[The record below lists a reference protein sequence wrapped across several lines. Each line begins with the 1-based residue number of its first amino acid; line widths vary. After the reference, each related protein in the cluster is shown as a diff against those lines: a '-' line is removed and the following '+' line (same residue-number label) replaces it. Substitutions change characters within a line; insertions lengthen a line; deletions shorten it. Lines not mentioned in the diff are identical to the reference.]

1 MTAHCTPKT
10 TGRAGPDLSRRSDY
24 STLLHE
30 IRTAGLLERR
40 PRRYLPRI
48 AALALL
54 WAVGWVAF
62 VALGASWWQPVVA
75 AVLAVALTQLAFL
88 AHDAGHRQVFTTRHR
103 NDLLGRVV
111 GTLLVGLSYGWWI
124 DKHTRHHAHP
134 NQIGSDPDIVDG
146 AVAFTPAGAAA
157 RKSRAGRWL
166 ARHQAALFFP
176 MLLGEGVALR
186 VASIAAVWRRP
197 PGRTRRIESL
207 LLAAHVAGY
216 LAVVFL
222 VLPPLPAIGFV
233 ALHQGLFGLYMGCA
247 FAPNHK
253 GMPQFGEDAATDR
266 GADSDFLRR
275 QVLTARN
282 VRGGRPTELLLGG
295 LNYQIEHHLFPSMPS
310 ANLRHARPLVRA
322 FCHDRDVAY
331 CEAGLTAS
339 YGEVL
344 RYLRAVGATADPVAA
359 R

>member
-1 MTAHCTPKT
+1 MTAQGTPRPA
-10 TGRAGPDLSRRSDY
+10 GRAAPDLPRRSDY
-24 STLLHE
+24 SALLGE
-30 IRTAGLLERR
+30 VRSAGLLERR
-40 PRRYLPRI
+40 PGRYLPRI
-48 AALALL
+48 ATLTFL
-54 WAVGWVAF
+54 WSAGWVAF
-62 VALGASWWQPVVA
+62 VVLGSSWWQPVVA
-75 AVLAVALTQLAFL
+75 AVLAVAVTQLAFL
-88 AHDAGHRQVFTTRHR
+88 AHDAGHRQVFATRRR

-146 AVAFTPAGAAA
+146 AVVFTRAGAAA
-157 RKSRAGRWL
+157 RTSPAGRWL

-176 MLLGEGVALR
+176 MLLGEGFALR
-186 VASIAAVWRRP
+186 AASVAALWRRP
-197 PGRTRRIESL
+197 PGRTRTMESL
-207 LLAAHVAGY
+207 LLATHVAGY
-216 LAVVFL
+216 LALVFL

-253 GMPQFGEDAATDR
+253 GMPQLGGDAATDAAV
-266 GADSDFLRR
+266 GSDFLRK

-282 VRGGRPTELLLGG
+282 IRGGRTIQLLLGG

-310 ANLRHARPLVRA
+310 ANLRHARPLVRG
-322 FCHDRDVAY
+322 FCHDRGVAY
-331 CEAGLTAS
+331 SETSLTAS
-339 YGEVL
+339 YREVL
-344 RYLRAVGATADPVAA
+344 RYLRAVGAGADLAAA